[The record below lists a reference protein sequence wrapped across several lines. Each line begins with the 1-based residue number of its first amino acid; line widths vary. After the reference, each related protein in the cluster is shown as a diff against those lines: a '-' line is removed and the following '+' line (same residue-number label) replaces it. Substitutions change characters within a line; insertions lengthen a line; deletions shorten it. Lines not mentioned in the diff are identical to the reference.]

1 MTKANLRSTLEP
13 RSLTDGEREFIQE
26 FIRRQK
32 QTAPP
37 EFPSVPVP
45 LGSPFYIQRPP
56 VEELVYKE
64 IAKPGSVIR
73 IKAPRKMGK
82 SSLMLRILER
92 AVYLGYRTVTLDFQ
106 QAEEAIFDSLDKFLR
121 WFCACAS
128 RQLKLEPAL
137 DDYWDEDMGSKVSCT
152 IYFQGYLL
160 QETESPVVLAL
171 NEVNRLFEYPKIAGE
186 FLPLLRSWHEEA
198 RRCDILKKLRL
209 IVLHSTEVYIPLK
222 LTQSPFNVGL
232 PVQLPCF
239 TKEQVIALADRHG
252 LDWTDGTCAER
263 LMAMVGGHPYLVRL
277 AFYHL
282 CQGNVTPDRLLR
294 EAPTM
299 AGIYKEYLRSLWA
312 TLQEHPELF
321 AALKNVIATGDSKV
335 QLEPILAYKLDSLG
349 LVSLDGNSCTLSCEL
364 YRQFFYCLNL
374 V

>member
-1 MTKANLRSTLEP
+1 MATGL
-13 RSLTDGEREFIQE
+13 
-26 FIRRQK
+26 
-32 QTAPP
+32 
-37 EFPSVPVP
+37 
-45 LGSPFYIQRPP
+45 
-56 VEELVYKE
+56 
-64 IAKPGSVIR
+64 
-73 IKAPRKMGK
+73 
-82 SSLMLRILER
+82 
-92 AVYLGYRTVTLDFQ
+92 
-106 QAEEAIFDSLDKFLR
+106 LR
-121 WFCACAS
+121 WTFSKQKRAFLTAWIKFCAGARACAS

-152 IYFQGYLL
+152 IYLQGDLL
-160 QETESPVVLAL
+160 QETDSPVVLDL
-171 NEVNRLFEYPKIAGE
+171 NEVNRLFESPKIAGE

-198 RRCDILKKLRL
+198 RRCDLLKKLRL

-321 AALKNVIATGDSKV
+321 AALKKVIETDESKV
-335 QLEPILAYKLDSLG
+335 QLDPIVAYKLDSLG
-349 LVSLDGNSCTLSCEL
+349 LVRLDGNSCTLSCEL
-364 YRQFFYCLNL
+364 YRQFFNCLNL